1 MPKYIF
7 LLTML
12 LCSGALHAQKFGA
25 YERPLQSFSR
35 WYAEDKPDSIYEMFT
50 AQMKGQVTADNW
62 RKVFPQIRMAVGGL
76 GVFEPDAGNIK
87 GYSRFAAQGSKHT
100 LLLLL
105 VIDSNMHIAGV
116 FNRPDKSSAQPSVY
130 HTNYKVTVRGGEL
143 SGELL
148 TPAGEAGQTGQ
159 AGQKP
164 PVALIIA
171 GSGPTD
177 RDGNNPLGVKA
188 APYRMLAEALQK
200 NGIASYRYD
209 KRFIGESVNFKG
221 VDSLRIEDYMDDA
234 VKCIKSLR
242 ADGRFSRVI
251 VIGHS
256 EGALIGVVA
265 AREGQADKYISLAG
279 AGSPAEIILRRQY
292 AEMGLSRAATDS
304 ALASLEKRKE
314 IYVHS
319 WTSYDPARE
328 IGQLKIPVMIIQGLT
343 DIQVERED
351 AEKLKMAAPKASLV
365 FIDSMNH
372 VLKDA
377 PADRNRNLATY
388 ENEQLPLDKKLVET
402 IVAFIK
408 KD

>member
-1 MPKYIF
+1 MRKYPF
-7 LLTML
+7 LLAML
-12 LCSGALHAQKFGA
+12 LTTGAVYAQKPGP
-25 YERPLQSFSR
+25 YERPLQSFSK
-35 WYAEDKPDSIYEMFT
+35 WYTEDKPDSIYEMFT
-50 AQMKGQVTADNW
+50 AQMKGQVTAESW
-62 RKVFPQIRMAVGGL
+62 RKVFPQIRTAVGDL
-76 GVFEPDAGNIK
+76 GAFDLDAGNIK
-87 GYSRFAAQGSKHT
+87 GYSRFAAPGSKHT
-100 LLLLL
+100 LMLLL

-116 FNRPDKSSAQPSVY
+116 FNRPDKSSAQSSVY
-130 HTNYKVTVRGGEL
+130 HTNYKVAVRGGEL

-148 TPAGEAGQTGQ
+148 TPALQAGQAGQ

-209 KRFIGESVNFKG
+209 KRFIGESANFKG

-234 VKCIKSLR
+234 VKCIKSLQ

-256 EGALIGVVA
+256 EGALIGAVA
-265 AREGQADKYISLAG
+265 AREGHADKYISLAG
-279 AGSPAEIILRRQY
+279 AGSPAEVVLRRQF
-292 AEMGLSRAATDS
+292 AGMGLSKTATDS
-304 ALASLEKRKE
+304 ALASLEKGKE
-314 IYVHS
+314 IYVNS

-328 IGQLKIPVMIIQGLT
+328 IGKLKIPVMIIQGLT

-351 AEKLKMAAPKASLV
+351 AEKLKMAVPKASLV

-377 PADRNRNLATY
+377 PADRSRNLATY
-388 ENEQLPLDKKLVET
+388 ENEQLPLDKKLVDT

-408 KD
+408 RD

>member
-1 MPKYIF
+1 MPKYFI

-12 LCSGALHAQKFGA
+12 LTTGAVYAQKLGP
-25 YERPLQSFSR
+25 YERPIQSFSK
-35 WYAEDKPDSIYEMFT
+35 WYAENKPDSIYDMFT
-50 AQMKGQVTADNW
+50 AQMKGQVTADSW
-62 RKVFPQIRMAVGGL
+62 RMVFPQIRTAVGDL
-76 GVFEPDAGNIK
+76 GAFDLDAGNIN
-87 GYSRFAAQGSKHT
+87 GYNRFAAQGSKHT
-100 LLLLL
+100 LMLLL
-105 VIDSNMHIAGV
+105 VIDSNMRIAGI
-116 FNRPDKSSAQPSVY
+116 FNRPNKSATQPPLY
-130 HTNYKVTVRGGEL
+130 HTNYKVAVRGGEL

-148 TPAGEAGQTGQ
+148 TPAPE

-200 NGIASYRYD
+200 NGIASYRFD
-209 KRFIGESVNFKG
+209 KRFIGESANFKG

-234 VKCIKSLR
+234 VKCIKSLQ

-256 EGALIGVVA
+256 EGALIGAVA
-265 AREGQADKYISLAG
+265 AREGHADKYISLAG
-279 AGSPAEIILRRQY
+279 AGSPAEIVLRRQF
-292 AEMGLSRAATDS
+292 AEMGLGKAATDS
-304 ALASLEKRKE
+304 ALANLKKGKE
-314 IYVHS
+314 IYVSS

-328 IGQLKIPVMIIQGLT
+328 IGKLKMPVMIIQGLT
-343 DIQVERED
+343 DMQVERED
-351 AEKLKMAAPKASLV
+351 AEKLKMAAPKAALV

-377 PADRNRNLATY
+377 PVDRSRNLATY
-388 ENEQLPLDKKLVET
+388 ENEQLPLDKKLVDT
-402 IVAFIK
+402 IVGFIK